1 MKRILTILLCA
12 VLLVQGFIPYA
23 KAAQEPDVQSN
34 IRPAP
39 VAEDEADWEVTE
51 VADEPTEQAA
61 RPDALPETDA
71 DGAQRQAVQKAAEAK
86 GADISEPTEEE
97 IAAQAESSW
106 DASAAQDGSVTVYLV
121 ADSAVSKT
129 LYVFG
134 SGTMADYTNSSR
146 PGWDNAD
153 TEATVTAIYV
163 ADGVTN
169 IGAYAFAYMYK
180 SAQLHLPNTL
190 TTLRKAAFAY
200 NKSLLEVVLPESL
213 TEIGWA
219 IFNYCEQMKKAVY
232 PGSMPYIARQ
242 CFQHCHSLEDFSF
255 SSESQATEIQTGAF
269 NQCRSLKPFDLP
281 KSVTSLGEYAFFW
294 CDGITDIEIPAS
306 VSLDYRSFA
315 SSKIQS
321 LKWCWD
327 GAYEI
332 ENSYVHEGFSE
343 YYQGSQSWCLPC
355 AAGTA
360 LNAIK
365 HENDTDSEALYAD
378 YHQYYVDNHAS
389 LGAPSDSYWSVMT
402 SYLQN
407 SKKVQVEAYSYSSE
421 ATDLPKIIDYL
432 QQGYIVILGVAGGV
446 VTSTQGHVVMLYGID
461 EDGYFYFSDPITDGL
476 DTGKYDIYY
485 FTRAYHPIC
494 YAAIKAPT
502 DSSIQSDDKLD
513 TGVTLPALPEEETPS
528 LPEGAKAGQNNE
540 TGNTW
545 LDKSAAWTDAGTAK
559 AEVTLDF
566 SYTADGTDY
575 IYILDNSETM
585 TASTIDENYT
595 NMSVANTLTY
605 RAIKQQLEGNYNSR
619 VALVQFNDDATASST
634 DFTTD
639 SSVIYNAID
648 SQLCQGRTGYAYGL
662 QAAYDLLQSRTGE
675 DANRPAVVIF
685 ITDGSENMW
694 IADQD
699 STGVYGGTEAELL
712 RQAGATVYSVV
723 LNKAPSESAVA
734 NMAAIAGEDSRALTA
749 ATPEAFSTRLVQ
761 IVQEEELHT
770 FVLTDVI
777 GEAFLYG
784 GTLTAPEGTAAV
796 IDEAQ
801 RTVTWTLENIQPNT
815 TYTLTI
821 PVQTRR
827 DSSGQYLHGDLATN
841 LGTAVVEEN
850 GVPVNA
856 VESPILS
863 RAAILEALTA
873 QAHMVHKYVDLQ
885 REDNRAL
892 RTNGIRFNM
901 ELNMAELQAALE
913 PGDQVAFATM
923 MTPLK
928 KVQAGDTTNYLTME
942 VSSDGKITS
951 NGTYTFVNH
960 STAISRS
967 KALSA
972 NTMITWTEAM
982 DTCTDTAVF
991 ARLLKNAGMSIFEVT
1006 ESGVRYSVYMM
1017 FSNASRQRQADT
1029 EIAYRGVM
1037 ITYRAEDGYSLQFS
1051 YQRNNSATRIF
1062 NHYNYTKYHV
1072 INVAGAT
1079 TEDMLHGISDYS
1091 PDYDIQAAALK

>member
-1 MKRILTILLCA
+1 
-12 VLLVQGFIPYA
+12 
-23 KAAQEPDVQSN
+23 
-34 IRPAP
+34 
-39 VAEDEADWEVTE
+39 
-51 VADEPTEQAA
+51 
-61 RPDALPETDA
+61 
-71 DGAQRQAVQKAAEAK
+71 
-86 GADISEPTEEE
+86 
-97 IAAQAESSW
+97 
-106 DASAAQDGSVTVYLV
+106 
-121 ADSAVSKT
+121 
-129 LYVFG
+129 
-134 SGTMADYTNSSR
+134 
-146 PGWDNAD
+146 
-153 TEATVTAIYV
+153 
-163 ADGVTN
+163 
-169 IGAYAFAYMYK
+169 
-180 SAQLHLPNTL
+180 
-190 TTLRKAAFAY
+190 
-200 NKSLLEVVLPESL
+200 
-213 TEIGWA
+213 
-219 IFNYCEQMKKAVY
+219 
-232 PGSMPYIARQ
+232 
-242 CFQHCHSLEDFSF
+242 
-255 SSESQATEIQTGAF
+255 
-269 NQCRSLKPFDLP
+269 
-281 KSVTSLGEYAFFW
+281 
-294 CDGITDIEIPAS
+294 
-306 VSLDYRSFA
+306 
-315 SSKIQS
+315 
-321 LKWCWD
+321 
-327 GAYEI
+327 
-332 ENSYVHEGFSE
+332 
-343 YYQGSQSWCLPC
+343 
-355 AAGTA
+355 
-360 LNAIK
+360 
-365 HENDTDSEALYAD
+365 
-378 YHQYYVDNHAS
+378 
-389 LGAPSDSYWSVMT
+389 
-402 SYLQN
+402 
-407 SKKVQVEAYSYSSE
+407 
-421 ATDLPKIIDYL
+421 
-432 QQGYIVILGVAGGV
+432 
-446 VTSTQGHVVMLYGID
+446 
-461 EDGYFYFSDPITDGL
+461 
-476 DTGKYDIYY
+476 
-485 FTRAYHPIC
+485 
-494 YAAIKAPT
+494 
-502 DSSIQSDDKLD
+502 
-513 TGVTLPALPEEETPS
+513 
-528 LPEGAKAGQNNE
+528 
-540 TGNTW
+540 
-545 LDKSAAWTDAGTAK
+545 
-559 AEVTLDF
+559 
-566 SYTADGTDY
+566 
-575 IYILDNSETM
+575 
-585 TASTIDENYT
+585 
-595 NMSVANTLTY
+595 
-605 RAIKQQLEGNYNSR
+605 
-619 VALVQFNDDATASST
+619 
-634 DFTTD
+634 
-639 SSVIYNAID
+639 
-648 SQLCQGRTGYAYGL
+648 
-662 QAAYDLLQSRTGE
+662 
-675 DANRPAVVIF
+675 
-685 ITDGSENMW
+685 MW

-734 NMAAIAGEDSRALTA
+734 NMAAIAGEDSRALSA
-749 ATPEAFSTRLVQ
+749 ATPEEFSTRLVQ

-892 RTNGIRFNM
+892 YTNGIRFNM